1 MIVHAEVGGPVQ
13 EEMRDA
19 EGSVGDRSWDA
30 ARGDVK
36 KWKKHLILMLSA
48 NPLHAHRLALDREAR
63 AIQSEIDRSL
73 HRDHF
78 ELQTWWAVEA
88 LDLLAGLRRYSPSI
102 VHFGGHGI
110 PPLSVAPG
118 DRPVRRDIEPSIRGN
133 RSAGLCFQLPDG
145 SAEVVSRA
153 ALKDT
158 FRAVGSSV
166 KLVVLNACYSER
178 QAKALRT
185 HVDCVIGTRG
195 TIQDDAAIHFATGLY
210 GGIAGGASIASA
222 FRQGVAAL
230 RLKGLADRP
239 QLLVRSG
246 VDPRTGIL
254 AADRAPGSG
263 FRRRA

>member
-1 MIVHAEVGGPVQ
+1 
-13 EEMRDA
+13 
-19 EGSVGDRSWDA
+19 
-30 ARGDVK
+30 VK
-36 KWKKHLILMLSA
+36 KWKKHVILMLSA
-48 NPLHAHRLALDREAR
+48 NPLHGHRLALDREAR

-78 ELQTWWAVEA
+78 ELQTCWAVEA

-110 PPLSVAPG
+110 APMLVAPG
-118 DRPVRRDIEPSIRGN
+118 DRPVRRDIEPSVRDN

-145 SAEVVSRA
+145 SAEVVSPA

-166 KLVVLNACYSER
+166 KLVVLNACYSEP
-178 QAKALRT
+178 QAKALRV

-195 TIQDDAAIHFATGLY
+195 TIQDAAAIHFAIGLY

-239 QLLVRSG
+239 QLLVRPG
-246 VDPRTGIL
+246 VDPQAITL
-254 AADRAPGSG
+254 ADRASG
-263 FRRRA
+263 GKFRRRA